1 MRENAKFNEDF
12 DLQKAENVFDDVNK
26 KYQELDKGKNLAEGK
41 IEFLR
46 EEPPKLDEISA
57 SILEAI
63 NNAKTNIKIIQP
75 YVTKITKIEDA
86 LIAAVERNVD
96 VEIITARK

>member
-1 MRENAKFNEDF
+1 M
-12 DLQKAENVFDDVNK
+12 FDDVNK

-63 NNAKTNIKIIQP
+63 NNAKTNIKII
-75 YVTKITKIEDA
+75 
-86 LIAAVERNVD
+86 
-96 VEIITARK
+96 